1 VDLLTADNR
10 ELQPPG
16 TRPAAAMKVLIID
29 DDEDVRFVAR
39 MSLGRVAGM
48 TVVEAARGQDGVALA
63 KSEQP
68 DFILLDMMMPDMDG
82 AATLRALQ
90 AGEATASIPVVFLT
104 ARAMTSEVQRLKGLG
119 VRGVVLKP
127 FNPMTLA
134 SEITAIL
141 SG

>member
-1 VDLLTADNR
+1 MILS
-10 ELQPPG
+10 
-16 TRPAAAMKVLIID
+16 AARLAARMKVLIID

-48 TVVEAARGQDGVALA
+48 TVVEAARGAEGVALA

-68 DFILLDMMMPDMDG
+68 DFILLDMMMPGMDG
-82 AATLRALQ
+82 AATLRALK
-90 AGEATASIPVVFLT
+90 AAEATASIPVVFLT
-104 ARAMTSEVQRLKGLG
+104 AKGMSSEVQRLKGLG
-119 VRGVVLKP
+119 VRGIVLKP

-141 SG
+141 NS

>member
-1 VDLLTADNR
+1 VDLLSADSR
-10 ELQPPG
+10 DLQPRG
-16 TRPAAAMKVLIID
+16 TRLAAVMKVLIID

>member
-1 VDLLTADNR
+1 VVLLRADNR
-10 ELQPPG
+10 EPQPWG
-16 TRPAAAMKVLIID
+16 TRLTAVMKVLIID